1 MKNLKLVD
9 ANVFIHGILKPRKNI
24 KEDNKKLKKRANNL
38 VLRINEGEPVGI
50 CVIQLSEVI
59 KVFENLKEHEIAYR
73 LQKFFLKNL
82 TIKKFSVNEKDL
94 YLAHNIVDKY
104 RDNKISFNDAIAY
117 IIMKRENIKEIYSF
131 DKHFDIFSDIKRLEE

>member
-1 MKNLKLVD
+1 MD